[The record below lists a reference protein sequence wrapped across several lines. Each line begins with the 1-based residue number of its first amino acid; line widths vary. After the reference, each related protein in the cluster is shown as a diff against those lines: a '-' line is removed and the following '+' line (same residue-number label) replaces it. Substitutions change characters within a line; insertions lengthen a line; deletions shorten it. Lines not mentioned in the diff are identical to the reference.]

1 MTFLDVSSLKRI
13 SKKHQIIKMMT
24 RAGSSNKIKTKKW
37 TPPNKHHTINSY
49 VKAVKK
55 DIEQSQ
61 TVTLRKIRINLSK
74 DKKLA
79 LKDLSK
85 RDDIIITNADKGGAV
100 VIMDVNDY
108 IRHAKYQLNDSK
120 NYKVLAKD
128 PTSTNN
134 DLVSQIIHRFT
145 KEQLINENIAN
156 GLKNPS
162 PRTSQFC
169 ISPKIHK
176 EGNPGRLVVS

>member
-1 MTFLDVSSLKRI
+1 MTFLDASSLKRI

-24 RAGSSNKIKTKKW
+24 RAGSSNKIKTKEW

-49 VKAVKK
+49 AKAVKK